1 MKNTKLSPS
10 EQTIYEDFAL
20 CGKNAK
26 KWMQKCILMLLK
38 IEDMKIWEKKGFSS
52 IYEFAAKLAGMS
64 RNKVNEGLRILK
76 KIEGMGEIL
85 RVVEQKGIWAVKPI
99 LRVLNMENQ
108 KFWAEKAM
116 EMRRE
121 TLIIYVKDF
130 EKSQSV
136 TKSGDFGVITGG
148 PDRAIGNFDEAAKR
162 LDVGV
167 ISDDIFGRAGAGNPA
182 DYVLDK
188 PNIFQEPY
196 SEKADAQKVTPQ
208 GTFQKAAKI
217 TVSMKLDPE
226 IFRMLENLKGTDDW
240 NEFMKGLLESRQRE
254 RRRVEEERQR
264 LEVERQKI
272 LADKPQTVQTNS
284 RPVPRRI
291 QKFVYARAGGK
302 CESPGCGKPGEH
314 FHHTTPFALKK
325 EHNPDK
331 IRLLCQAH
339 HDIAHYGLIDNEDEC
354 PGKWEIRK
362 FPDLM
367 DYKNVI
373 NARVAEFR
381 RGPN

>member
-26 KWMQKCILMLLK
+26 KWLLK
-38 IEDMKIWEKKGFSS
+38 CVLLLPKIEEMEIWRKKGFSS
-52 IYEFAAKLAGMS
+52 IYEFALKLAGMS

-116 EMRRE
+116 EMSQR
-121 TLIIYVKDF
+121 TLAAYVRDI
-130 EKSQSV
+130 EKSMVADVQKNMDLNNSDDF
-136 TKSGDFGVITGG
+136 DFGYADYGDNHG
-148 PDRAIGNFDEAAKR
+148 RGAAG
-162 LDVGV
+162 L
-167 ISDDIFGRAGAGNPA
+167 PA

-188 PNIFQEPY
+188 PSIFQEPCY
-196 SEKADAQKVTPQ
+196 EKADAQKVIPQ

-226 IFRMLENLKGTDDW
+226 ILEMLENLKGTNDW
-240 NEFMKGLLESRQRE
+240 NTVIKNLLESRQRE

-264 LEVERQKI
+264 LEDERQKI
-272 LADKPQTVQTNS
+272 LAEKPQTVQTNS
-284 RPVPRRI
+284 RPVPRKI

-373 NARVAEFR
+373 NVRVAEFR
-381 RGPN
+381 RGVG